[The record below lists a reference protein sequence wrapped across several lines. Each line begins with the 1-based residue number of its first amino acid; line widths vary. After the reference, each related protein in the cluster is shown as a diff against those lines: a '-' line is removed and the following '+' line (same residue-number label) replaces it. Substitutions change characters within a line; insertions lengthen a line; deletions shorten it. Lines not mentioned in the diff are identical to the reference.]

1 MKKNEPVFRTLPKS
15 VRFLIIVFCAI
26 FVILV
31 IIGAI
36 WIWFERHPVAQV
48 GDEPIVRKEL
58 ALYLEKNRSMVYSAY
73 QEKYDGEYSQKFWD
87 TELDGEKPI
96 EILKETALK
105 ELARDKMIQIW
116 AKELGVVDKID
127 YGSFRKYFEEEN
139 LRRRNAIRAGE
150 VIYGPEQYGEADYYS
165 YWMDQLLLRSQE
177 ILRNTVWQASEQDLK
192 DYYEQNKDQRFR
204 TVESIKI
211 EWIAVEEKDFLDRE
225 ELLKKAAEECQ
236 GASNQED
243 LEAIRLK
250 YPDILFTSREI
261 GGKNAK
267 SQAINETELYDS
279 VLALAQGQC
288 SEWIVNGDEIG
299 LAVCLER
306 SGPAYIYFDECRD
319 SVLRAWTEDKYEA
332 ALQERIDSVQVER
345 YGVFWKS
352 ITIK

>member
-1 MKKNEPVFRTLPKS
+1 MDS
-15 VRFLIIVFCAI
+15 
-26 FVILV
+26 
-31 IIGAI
+31 G
-36 WIWFERHPVAQV
+36 
-48 GDEPIVRKEL
+48 
-58 ALYLEKNRSMVYSAY
+58 
-73 QEKYDGEYSQKFWD
+73 
-87 TELDGEKPI
+87 
-96 EILKETALK
+96 
-105 ELARDKMIQIW
+105 
-116 AKELGVVDKID
+116 
-127 YGSFRKYFEEEN
+127 
-139 LRRRNAIRAGE
+139 RR
-150 VIYGPEQYGEADYYS
+150 
-165 YWMDQLLLRSQE
+165 
-177 ILRNTVWQASEQDLK
+177 
-192 DYYEQNKDQRFR
+192 
-204 TVESIKI
+204 
-211 EWIAVEEKDFLDRE
+211 KDFLDRE
-225 ELLKKAAEECQ
+225 EFLKKAAEECQ

-243 LEAIRLK
+243 LETIRLK